1 VHRLAVGLDPGT
13 DIVEVVG
20 LGRAPQRVGAGRPD
34 PERQVAPQ
42 YFEMGARPVGT
53 GIPAAATRDRNRII
67 SRPSNGCRGRPLAT
81 LPTRYSLK
89 LANAS
94 TIDDNMPRF
103 RRKGELKQKVEVTP
117 RVGNLF
123 KGPGIPLPE

>member
-1 VHRLAVGLDPGT
+1 
-13 DIVEVVG
+13 
-20 LGRAPQRVGAGRPD
+20 
-34 PERQVAPQ
+34 
-42 YFEMGARPVGT
+42 
-53 GIPAAATRDRNRII
+53 
-67 SRPSNGCRGRPLAT
+67 LAT